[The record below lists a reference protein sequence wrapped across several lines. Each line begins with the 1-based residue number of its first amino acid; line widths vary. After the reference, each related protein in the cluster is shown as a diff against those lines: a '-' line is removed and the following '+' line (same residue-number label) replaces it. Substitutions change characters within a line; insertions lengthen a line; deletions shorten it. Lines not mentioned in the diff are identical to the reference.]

1 MIGNSGERLVRALN
15 LSENGHARGFTRI
28 MKVIN
33 DKKEG
38 GDANEDDDKF

>member
-1 MIGNSGERLVRALN
+1 MIGNSGERLARALN
-15 LSENGHARGFTRI
+15 LSENGHARGVTRI
-28 MKVIN
+28 VKVIS